1 MSKRAKTAIF
11 LILLAVL
18 CAAVYLF
25 TLSLPKGI
33 DDDSEVNLKRVV
45 EGMFTELTDA
55 EYENVKEAELT
66 ASENFTLQS
75 ELPQWVTDRFKPYM
89 TDECFDRFIA
99 SAQYDAPYMAYI
111 HVIDLNVEDFKVTAG
126 NGQYDFTAM
135 VSHNY
140 LKDPVEIS
148 GSAQTDKNGKISSL
162 EIRGYEDVYY
172 PMGLSSQLRLD

>member
-1 MSKRAKTAIF
+1 MSKRAKTAII
-11 LILLAVL
+11 LILLAAL

-33 DDDSEVNLKRVV
+33 DDDSELNLKRVV
-45 EGMFTELTDA
+45 EGVFTELTDV
-55 EYENVKEAELT
+55 EYENMKEAELT
-66 ASENFTLQS
+66 VSENFTSQS

-99 SAQYDAPYMAYI
+99 SAQYDVPYMAYI
-111 HVIDLNVEDFKVTAG
+111 HVIDLSVEDFKVTAG

-135 VSHNY
+135 VSHDY

-148 GSAQTDKNGKISSL
+148 GSARTDKNGKITDL
-162 EIRGYEDVYY
+162 EIRGCEDVKY